1 MMIALRRE
9 KGGTKKF
16 KGAVNHGQC
25 WLYEKKLLDHQCGLL
40 FVNMHNLFF
49 SQYHLCSI
57 GYESGDDGTK
67 MAGILQ
73 GDSGSALQVH
83 ENGRLS
89 FYHFH

>member
-1 MMIALRRE
+1 MW
-9 KGGTKKF
+9 
-16 KGAVNHGQC
+16 
-25 WLYEKKLLDHQCGLL
+25 WLLTIYY
-40 FVNMHNLFF
+40 LFF

-73 GDSGSALQVH
+73 GDSGSALQAH

-89 FYHFH
+89 TFIIFIKEKTTLKAASLCILGIQQSV